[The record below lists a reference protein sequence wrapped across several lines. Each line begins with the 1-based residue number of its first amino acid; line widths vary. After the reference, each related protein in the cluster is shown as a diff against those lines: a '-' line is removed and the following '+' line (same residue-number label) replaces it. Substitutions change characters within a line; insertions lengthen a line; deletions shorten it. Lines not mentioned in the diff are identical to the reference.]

1 MSTQGNA
8 DAARANRDDLPELK
22 ADRIRLQS
30 RAGPRRDELRVRSIH
45 SLNPR

>member
-22 ADRIRLQS
+22 AGIRLQS
-30 RAGPRRDELRVRSIH
+30 RAGPRRDRLRVRSIH